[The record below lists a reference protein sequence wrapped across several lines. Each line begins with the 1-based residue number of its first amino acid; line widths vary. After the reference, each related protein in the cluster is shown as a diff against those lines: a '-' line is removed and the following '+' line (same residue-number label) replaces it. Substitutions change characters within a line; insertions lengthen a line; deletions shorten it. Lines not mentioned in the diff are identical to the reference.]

1 MRYSLD
7 HQLSTVVREDVAM
20 EASKPLKVM
29 QVIARMNVGGP
40 AVLVAD
46 LMRNLDHQRF
56 STVLVTGYCDENE
69 SDYLD
74 EVAQDLDSI
83 RIPGL
88 GRSVS
93 PLKDLGAFFLLV
105 KEIRKF
111 KPDVIHTHTA
121 KAGVLGRLAGL
132 IARPQAKRVHTFHG
146 HLLHGYFGSGKTRLV
161 IGLEKVLGLITHR
174 FIAIGN
180 VVKNDLVR
188 AEIARDS
195 KFEVIYPG
203 LQDLDQYPKT
213 DARTALDLDPSKKYL
228 VFVGRLTTI
237 KRPERL
243 IDLARFLKDKHPEC
257 WLLIAGAGELLESL
271 SVQAQR
277 EELPVTF
284 LGWRKDIGMILSA
297 SDIAVLCS
305 DNEGIPLTLIQASQA
320 GLPIV
325 STDVGSVGDIVVNGT
340 TGLLT
345 EVSSKGL
352 IEGVSVL
359 LDDPALGLSF
369 GKAGKE
375 RAREFFS
382 SRAMVVHHERLYSQS
397 L

>member
-1 MRYSLD
+1 M
-7 HQLSTVVREDVAM
+7 REDIAM
-20 EASKPLKVM
+20 ESARPVKVM

-46 LMRNLDHQRF
+46 LMRNLDHHRF

-74 EVAQDLDSI
+74 EVANDVGAI

-88 GRSVS
+88 GRSIT
-93 PLKDLGAFFLLV
+93 PLKDLGAFFLLI
-105 KEIRKF
+105 KEIRRF
-111 KPDVIHTHTA
+111 KPDVIHTHTS

-146 HLLHGYFGSGKTRLV
+146 HLLYGYFGSNKTRLV
-161 IGLEKVLGLITHR
+161 ILLERVLGLITWK
-174 FIAIGN
+174 FIVIGN
-180 VVKNDLVR
+180 VVKKDLIR
-188 AEIARDS
+188 AGIAHDS

-203 LQDLDQYPKT
+203 LQDLDKYRQT
-213 DARTALDLDPSKKYL
+213 DAQTALGLDKGKKYL

-243 IDLARFLKDKHPEC
+243 IDLARSLKDKHPEC
-257 WLLIAGAGELLESL
+257 WLLIAGAGDLLELLS
-271 SVQAQR
+271 SQA
-277 EELPVTF
+277 EKEGLPITF
-284 LGWRKDIGMILSA
+284 LGWRNDIGMILSA
-297 SDIAVLCS
+297 SEIAVLCS

-325 STDVGSVGDIVVNGT
+325 STDVGSVRDIVVDGH

-352 IEGVSVL
+352 VEGVFSL
-359 LDDPALGLSF
+359 LDNPALCQRF
-369 GKAGKE
+369 GKAGQE

-382 SRAMVVHHERLYSQS
+382 SSTMVERHERLYSQS